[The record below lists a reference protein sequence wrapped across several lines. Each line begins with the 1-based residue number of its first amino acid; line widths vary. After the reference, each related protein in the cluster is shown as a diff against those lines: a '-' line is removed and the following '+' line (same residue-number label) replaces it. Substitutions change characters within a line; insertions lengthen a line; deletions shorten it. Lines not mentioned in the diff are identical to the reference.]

1 MAGVETQH
9 KSFKAFYDDWI
20 TMRHVFAGE
29 RTLKANSKRY
39 IAPLDGQDDNDYKE
53 FIARSCFENYVK
65 ATAKGISGLIFAKN
79 PQMELSATVEALK
92 DNIDLSGNSI
102 IDLAQSTINE
112 ISEVGRGGLL
122 VDMMSY
128 DTTGMTVAQVQ
139 ALNLRPYI
147 KLYTTENIINWDT
160 ELINNQNELS
170 LLVLQEVYNVN
181 INMFE
186 REDKVRYRVYSI
198 EENIVICRIFES
210 NTDQSKGNFSIV
222 SESIPV
228 MNGKPLNS
236 IPFIPIT
243 AEDLTIEPSN
253 PPLLDL
259 ANINLNH
266 WGISCEYRNIL
277 HYLGSPVLTITGYQG
292 QQGEEISI
300 GAKSVIKLPDP
311 TAKVYYTALSA
322 DGLSGVKDAMTEQKN
337 AMLALGARL
346 LAPESSSQISEN
358 TMQMKTAGQ
367 RATIIQIADTVSR
380 GIEKALNIIS
390 QWQGDNALQVFKLN
404 TDYNLAEMNPQLMTA
419 MFTGNQI
426 GLVPLEDIYDNLK
439 KGEMTKFETFEDWKT
454 SLETQTPLDNITI
467 PTRKASGTTN
477 TETN

>member
-1 MAGVETQH
+1 
-9 KSFKAFYDDWI
+9 
-20 TMRHVFAGE
+20 
-29 RTLKANSKRY
+29 
-39 IAPLDGQDDNDYKE
+39 
-53 FIARSCFENYVK
+53 
-65 ATAKGISGLIFAKN
+65 
-79 PQMELSATVEALK
+79 
-92 DNIDLSGNSI
+92 
-102 IDLAQSTINE
+102 
-112 ISEVGRGGLL
+112 
-122 VDMMSY
+122 
-128 DTTGMTVAQVQ
+128 MTVAQVQ
-139 ALNLRPYI
+139 SLNLRPYI

-210 NTDQSKGNFSIV
+210 NSDQSKGNFSIV

-292 QQGEEISI
+292 QRGEEISI
-300 GAKSVIKLPDP
+300 GAKSVIRLPDP

-380 GIEKALNIIS
+380 GIEKALNIIAK
-390 QWQGDNALQVFKLN
+390 WQGDNTLQVFKLN

-454 SLETQTPLDNITI
+454 SLETQSPISNQ
-467 PTRKASGTTN
+467 
-477 TETN
+477 

>member
-9 KSFKAFYDDWI
+9 KNFKAFYDDWV

-39 IAPLDGQDDNDYKE
+39 IAPLDGQDPNDYKE

-65 ATAKGISGLIFAKN
+65 ATAKGMSGLIFAKN

-92 DNIDLSGNSI
+92 DDIDLSGNSI
-102 IDLAQSTINE
+102 VDLAQSTINE
-112 ISEVGRGGLL
+112 IAEVGRAGLL

-170 LLVLQEVYNVN
+170 LLVLQEVYNIN

-210 NTDQSKGNFSIV
+210 NAYQSKGNFSIV

-367 RATIIQIADTVSR
+367 RAIIIQIADTVSR
-380 GIEKALNIIS
+380 GFEKALNIIA
-390 QWQGDNALQVFKLN
+390 QWQGDNTLQVFKLN

-454 SLETQTPLDNITI
+454 SLETQSPIGN
-467 PTRKASGTTN
+467 
-477 TETN
+477 